1 MTGEVDGRGTPVIRL
16 DIAGQTW
23 TAIIDTGFDGFV
35 HLPSVLASEFKSRLW
50 GEADVT
56 LSNGQIV
63 RQKLFILEFPFDG
76 ELQTVRA
83 SFGPGHEVLI
93 GTQLL
98 AAYRVEINFATRAV
112 LLEKV
117 ETT

>member
-1 MTGEVDGRGTPVIRL
+1 M
-16 DIAGQTW
+16 
-23 TAIIDTGFDGFV
+23 IDTGFDGFV

-63 RQKLFILEFPFDG
+63 RQRLFLLEFPFDG
-76 ELQTVRA
+76 QLQTVRA

-98 AAYRVEINFATRAV
+98 ASYRLEINFVARAV

-117 ETT
+117 ATS